1 MGFEDAAQTY
11 QCGLARQK
19 AGGAYRWLKSSCTLL
34 LTAALSLSGCSSS
47 EKAQPSGAAD
57 SPAADSAEV
66 STDTASQPGDTSQP
80 SPDTAQGV
88 CERPVSE
95 EELALYR
102 GYFPEVECGNR
113 VSIPE
118 AHLPSADIELGN
130 VDVVVLLGVDGAV
143 LGQGRY
149 VYTPVYCGSG
159 VCEAVIFVL
168 VFQPDTTFLDIF
180 HPVGAP
186 LDLKKYW
193 EDQYL
198 VFSDEDMGFL
208 RAQLADP
215 PAVLLA
221 VPDTD
226 SLVDGT
232 YGTAPTFP
240 EYQPFV
246 VRGAAFTCYIIL
258 DYMVRTRGALA
269 EILELPD
276 SGGER

>member
-1 MGFEDAAQTY
+1 
-11 QCGLARQK
+11 
-19 AGGAYRWLKSSCTLL
+19 
-34 LTAALSLSGCSSS
+34 
-47 EKAQPSGAAD
+47 
-57 SPAADSAEV
+57 
-66 STDTASQPGDTSQP
+66 
-80 SPDTAQGV
+80 
-88 CERPVSE
+88 
-95 EELALYR
+95 
-102 GYFPEVECGNR
+102 
-113 VSIPE
+113 
-118 AHLPSADIELGN
+118 
-130 VDVVVLLGVDGAV
+130 
-143 LGQGRY
+143 
-149 VYTPVYCGSG
+149 
-159 VCEAVIFVL
+159 
-168 VFQPDTTFLDIF
+168 
-180 HPVGAP
+180 
-186 LDLKKYW
+186 
-193 EDQYL
+193 
-198 VFSDEDMGFL
+198 MGFL